1 MQNKK
6 YIVILLFGL
15 LLGSCKSSRT
25 LNEGNSN
32 YKLSANQLIKE
43 NAKKTPN
50 FNTLQSKLKIT
61 YSQGNKT
68 QSYTVSYRMKKD
80 EVLWINAPL
89 GILRAKITP
98 EKVSFYNK
106 LDKTFFSGD
115 FNFFSNLLGTELN
128 FQQIQNL
135 LIGETLFNL
144 KEQPYKLS
152 IHEDNYALQ
161 PKKQPELFE
170 IFFLLNPSHYKVIS
184 QQLSQTSEFRH
195 LEINYLKY
203 QEINAQILPEQ
214 VKIIAVEGNEEVIA
228 ELELKSVTL
237 NGELRFPFKIPS
249 GYKEVKL

>member
-6 YIVILLFGL
+6 YIIILLFGV
-15 LLGSCKSSRT
+15 LLGSCKSSKT

-32 YKLSANQLIKE
+32 YKLSASQLIKA

-50 FNTLQSKLKIT
+50 FNTLQCKLKIT
-61 YSQGNKT
+61 YSQANKT

-89 GILRAKITP
+89 GVLRAKITP
-98 EKVSFYNK
+98 NNVSFYNK

-115 FNFFSNLLGTELN
+115 FKFFSNLLGTELN

-135 LIGETLFNL
+135 LIGEALFNL

-170 IFFLLNPSHYKVIS
+170 IFFLLNPSHYKVAS
-184 QQLSQTSEFRH
+184 QQLSQASEFRH
-195 LEINYLKY
+195 LEINYLKH
-203 QEINAQILPEQ
+203 QQIDAQILPEQ
-214 VKIIAVEGNEEVIA
+214 VKVIAVEGNKEVIA
-228 ELELKSVTL
+228 ELEFKSVTL
-237 NGELRFPFKIPS
+237 NGELRFPFKTPS